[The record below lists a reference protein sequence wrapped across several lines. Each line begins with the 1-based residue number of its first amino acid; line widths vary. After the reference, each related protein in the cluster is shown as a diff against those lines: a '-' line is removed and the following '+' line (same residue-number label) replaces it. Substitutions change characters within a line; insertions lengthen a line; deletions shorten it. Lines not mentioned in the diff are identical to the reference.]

1 MTDPKSEC
9 NNELFIVYLQ
19 RLLNWV
25 DVPSL
30 LGITTNENKEPL
42 DKQASYRNTTWFI
55 ALPESNKYYLPPTN
69 YLIPHE
75 IPACY
80 QGRQA
85 ILESDKSKAKAG
97 RKHFNFPMSTAEDK
111 PTSIIPC
118 SPSTVT
124 NIVQEHKKNACRPH

>member
-1 MTDPKSEC
+1 MTDPKSDC
-9 NNELFIVYLQ
+9 NNELFIVYFQ

-25 DVPSL
+25 DVPNL

-42 DKQASYRNTTWFI
+42 DKLASYRNTTWFI

-85 ILESDKSKAKAG
+85 IWNRIN
-97 RKHFNFPMSTAEDK
+97 RKPRPDENISTFP
-111 PTSIIPC
+111 
-118 SPSTVT
+118 
-124 NIVQEHKKNACRPH
+124 